1 MKKNSNYLGNP
12 AVIRFP
18 KPQLYKAEYLAENFD
33 GQVIAYSFCRDGVLV
48 HGTASYKGFE
58 DILINLCQPHCD
70 VKLSTLYCEKA
81 NNMLFLKSPICV
93 NSMEADLE
101 DSLAFYSDYS
111 VLNTDQADSFK
122 LMYTKEGDSFTFYG
136 YCFGKLTNFIYG
148 KKILTITPADEI
160 AAAFYKA
167 KNLGMDKTARQS
179 TPFSAN
185 VESSESEST
194 ESKAPFEFTEDHFG
208 LKTFLKNT
216 SFKSFYDQIRTNII
230 GQDEQL
236 LIACSNVYRY
246 VQALSEGKTIQSNFL
261 ITAPSGCGKSQFFR
275 EIRKTLEPYIPVL
288 QIDLSSF
295 TSAGFIGREVSD
307 ITRELANAGSKNGEG
322 IIFLDEFDKKVMPS
336 FNSAGDNMNLKVQY
350 ELLTMVEG
358 ATFSRFDG
366 AKKCVVNTDTA
377 NTLFVGLGAF
387 EEVRKQKL
395 RKANK
400 STIGFTSAIAK
411 EASDKPT
418 DIYLDLVY
426 KDLID
431 IGGCCA
437 QLMGRFSQ
445 VINFHRINDEDYLR
459 IVKQYVRDMPSL
471 PDNCS
476 VSITEDGA
484 KDFLQFAD
492 SEMGIREVRRALD
505 LTVQKD
511 IIDMLLDGQNEE
523 THIVIT
529 GYMKTELKAKAL
541 TY

>member
-1 MKKNSNYLGNP
+1 MKNNSNYLGKP
-12 AVIRFP
+12 PVIRFP

-33 GQVIAYSFCRDGVLV
+33 GRVIAYSFCRDGVLV
-48 HGTASYKGFE
+48 HGTSSYKGFE

-122 LMYTKEGDSFTFYG
+122 LMYTKEDDSFTFYG
-136 YCFGKLTNFIYG
+136 YCFGKLTNFIHE

-194 ESKAPFEFTEDHFG
+194 ESKAPFEFTEDRFG

-216 SFKSFYDQIRTNII
+216 SFKSFYDQIRANII

-275 EIRKTLEPYIPVL
+275 EIRKILEPYIPVL

-307 ITRELANAGSKNGEG
+307 ITRELADAGSKNGEG
-322 IIFLDEFDKKVMPS
+322 IIFLDEFDKKVMPC

-358 ATFSRFDG
+358 ANFSRFSG
-366 AKKCVVNTDTA
+366 AKKCVVNADTA

-395 RKANK
+395 RNANK

-431 IGGCCA
+431 IGGCCT

-445 VINFHRINDEDYLR
+445 VINFHRINDEDYLM
-459 IVKQYVRDMPSL
+459 IVKQYVRDMPNL

-511 IIDMLLDGQNEE
+511 IIDMLLDGQNKE